1 MLSCFFQLPKH
12 EVRVPIFSPSSPYP
26 IGYITKKPDPPASA
40 VEAAAPTSET
50 ASTAKT
56 AEMADEGDDPEK
68 DQEMASKMASAIT
81 ETKAANDQQHSS
93 PQKILI
99 RPSKLGAIEGQTGQN
114 FGSL

>member
-1 MLSCFFQLPKH
+1 
-12 EVRVPIFSPSSPYP
+12 
-26 IGYITKKPDPPASA
+26 
-40 VEAAAPTSET
+40 
-50 ASTAKT
+50 
-56 AEMADEGDDPEK
+56 MADEGDDPEK

-114 FGSL
+114 FGSLWIENVLNI